1 MISYYELLGM
11 IKEGNIPN
19 KIKVHL
25 TPVSSRDYISE
36 YDIDESFSYYR
47 LENEKEEN
55 DDYRFCLADC
65 YLETTALD
73 ETIEILEEEKELHAN
88 EIVFNCDNN
97 KRECVITLD
106 ENDLGIDKLHIDN
119 CYFYKANDKWYVR
132 KYDFKTFNIEDEKKI
147 GKLNLDKEKLK
158 GKETPRAID
167 YLIES
172 KINELISVLNKEE

>member
-11 IKEGNIPN
+11 IKEGNIPK

-36 YDIDESFSYYR
+36 YDIDESFTYYR

-73 ETIEILEEEKELHAN
+73 ETIEIL
-88 EIVFNCDNN
+88 
-97 KRECVITLD
+97 
-106 ENDLGIDKLHIDN
+106 
-119 CYFYKANDKWYVR
+119 
-132 KYDFKTFNIEDEKKI
+132 DEKKI

-172 KINELISVLNKEE
+172 KINEIIDILNKEE

>member
-11 IKEGNIPN
+11 IKEGNIPK

-36 YDIDESFSYYR
+36 YDIDESFTYYR

-73 ETIEILEEEKELHAN
+73 ETIEIL
-88 EIVFNCDNN
+88 
-97 KRECVITLD
+97 
-106 ENDLGIDKLHIDN
+106 
-119 CYFYKANDKWYVR
+119 
-132 KYDFKTFNIEDEKKI
+132 DEKKI
-147 GKLNLDKEKLK
+147 GKIHWKSKESLEGDFNSKEKQDILARRTERLK
-158 GKETPRAID
+158 K
-167 YLIES
+167 S
-172 KINELISVLNKEE
+172 INEIIDLLNKEE

>member
-11 IKEGNIPN
+11 IKEGNIPK

-36 YDIDESFSYYR
+36 YDIDESFTYYR

-73 ETIEILEEEKELHAN
+73 ETIEIL
-88 EIVFNCDNN
+88 
-97 KRECVITLD
+97 
-106 ENDLGIDKLHIDN
+106 
-119 CYFYKANDKWYVR
+119 
-132 KYDFKTFNIEDEKKI
+132 DEKKI
-147 GKLNLDKEKLK
+147 GKIHWKPKESLEGEFNSKEKQDILARRTERLK
-158 GKETPRAID
+158 K
-167 YLIES
+167 S
-172 KINELISVLNKEE
+172 INEIIDLLNKEE